1 MKQSLPE
8 HDCKNFVRK
17 VFLVLD
23 GELNSE
29 EKQNFILDIE
39 RCQAC
44 LQHYHIEKEFK
55 AFVSN
60 GVLRKCCSET
70 LRLSIISQIKNIEQA
85 E

>member
-1 MKQSLPE
+1 MEQSLPE

-23 GELNSE
+23 GELNSDE
-29 EKQNFILDIE
+29 QQNFIMDIE

-55 AFVSN
+55 AFVSK